1 MTLIQTE
8 RRHRASDISSKLEP
22 ICVCAT
28 QAEAAL
34 NDRVKH
40 FEDENKQMTTVEV
53 ADNDII
59 DINIGGTIV
68 STKRSTLTQVGCC
81 GTYHTI
87 QIPTGCNRL
96 IQVVLCVSKLQTAC
110 RQKGRP
116 WLPDSLDVGNS
127 ALTGM
132 LKAVYFWTLT
142 LTASR

>member
-1 MTLIQTE
+1 M
-8 RRHRASDISSKLEP
+8 
-22 ICVCAT
+22 CAT

-34 NDRVKH
+34 DNRVKH
-40 FEDENKQMTTVEV
+40 FEDENKQMTTVHV

-81 GTYHTI
+81 GTYRTI
-87 QIPTGCNRL
+87 HIHTGCNRL
-96 IQVVLCVSKLQTAC
+96 TQVVLCVSKLQTAC

-116 WLPDSLDVGNS
+116 WLPDSVDVGNS

-132 LKAVYFWTLT
+132 LKAVCFWTLT
-142 LTASR
+142 LSASK